1 MSKNEKIFKIAIVCN
16 KGVGKTSFLSICNPS
31 KHHKEDCFVIPKKL
45 GQTDFKIKIF
55 KINNKDDEK
64 RNNSILSES
73 FCVILMFDMSQR
85 NNFVSLLEWI
95 IYIVDTV
102 KFEGY
107 VYVLGNYPENKK
119 FLCTTQDEVKTFL
132 KLKTQKADFYEI
144 GNKNKEQKLNLIDS
158 LIKKTAADY
167 EKYMK
172 DKKNCSIF

>member
-1 MSKNEKIFKIAIVCN
+1 
-16 KGVGKTSFLSICNPS
+16 
-31 KHHKEDCFVIPKKL
+31 
-45 GQTDFKIKIF
+45 
-55 KINNKDDEK
+55 
-64 RNNSILSES
+64 
-73 FCVILMFDMSQR
+73 MFDMSQR